1 MDKIDENQREAI
13 FEQKKN
19 LYEKIET
26 HFKLNFYKTS
36 IWELNIYK
44 IFCDIFSKYIKK
56 EQKIQKFL
64 ENFALSITSDEIF
77 LFNKKTFLL
86 INSYNKD
93 ENENK
98 KDEKIE
104 KICYLMKRLVNNY
117 KNSDEKFKEMTIQN
131 KNNIIY
137 ISEFN
142 DYCYI
147 VVILKNKENQEVN
160 TGLGLTKLNI
170 EIGRK
175 IFEEIMNS

>member
-1 MDKIDENQREAI
+1 
-13 FEQKKN
+13 
-19 LYEKIET
+19 
-26 HFKLNFYKTS
+26 
-36 IWELNIYK
+36 
-44 IFCDIFSKYIKK
+44 
-56 EQKIQKFL
+56 
-64 ENFALSITSDEIF
+64 
-77 LFNKKTFLL
+77 
-86 INSYNKD
+86 
-93 ENENK
+93 
-98 KDEKIE
+98 
-104 KICYLMKRLVNNY
+104 MKRLVNNY